1 MNLPGIAPGLIPTR
15 PGLEREE
22 PELAFEDDIPPDGGS
37 AMPPDESPAGGPAA
51 PSPGPPPHVP
61 KPADPEPL
69 QDPIDPEKGRV
80 KVPEPG
86 KSEHPTK

>member
-1 MNLPGIAPGLIPTR
+1 MPHAP
-15 PGLEREE
+15 
-22 PELAFEDDIPPDGGS
+22 AD
-37 AMPPDESPAGGPAA
+37 PAA
-51 PSPGPPPHVP
+51 PAPGPPHVP

-80 KVPEPG
+80 KAPDPG